1 MSSGIRIGIVV
12 VGLMLVAL
20 AVMGIDS
27 TQGQHV
33 IRTAASAVWGS

>member
-12 VGLMLVAL
+12 TGLMLALL
-20 AVMGIDS
+20 AVIGINS